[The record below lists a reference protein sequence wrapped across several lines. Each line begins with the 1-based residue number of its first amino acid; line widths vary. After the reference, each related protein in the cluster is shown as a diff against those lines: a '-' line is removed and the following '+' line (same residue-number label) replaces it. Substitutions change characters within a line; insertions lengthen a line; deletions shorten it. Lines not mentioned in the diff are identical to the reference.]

1 MNFRI
6 IPLLCAAGLLLSGCS
21 SESSALPDEPL
32 RTDASQ
38 TETAAET
45 EPPADDG
52 SSFDSAL
59 LHEEKSS
66 EIPAEAVTL
75 RTGVTISDGETVEIA
90 KDYLNDHG
98 DPVLVLVSIRDGN
111 YMPLTNA
118 EYKYDKAG
126 RMIWKH
132 ENTITNDYV
141 NYTYDANGK
150 LVTEEFYASDFH
162 PHRIEYSYDQYG
174 NLLRK
179 VTVYTGEDD
188 VAGRAGMEH
197 MAGIAEDGAEQDVY
211 ILGTDQPLREF
222 EGKVIAVYRRFD
234 DVEDKWIVSLD
245 GKDYP
250 DGVILEAIHFQHMA
264 GLKRLPRDDCGGIRT
279 GPDAPRAGRKKPVFG
294 GLPDGNVRGGLQVMI
309 WIIRSLLCRLLFGK
323 GGELMM
329 AMLWAQR
336 IMSAPTLEEAHALW
350 YRVPRLL
357 KEKVREILI
366 ESGCEDLIPDED

>member
-32 RTDASQ
+32 RTDAAQ
-38 TETAAET
+38 TAPLTETAAET

-179 VTVYTGEDD
+179 VTAYTQEEEPLFDMMSTTEDYSD
-188 VAGRAGMEH
+188 MELDNAGRIVKQRELSASGTTANFETAFSYDGAGNCVREERKALNEGMEP
-197 MAGIAEDGAEQDVY
+197 ASEI
-211 ILGTDQPLREF
+211 TSRT
-222 EGKVIAVYRRFD
+222 FD
-234 DVEDKWIVSLD
+234 
-245 GKDYP
+245 
-250 DGVILEAIHFQHMA
+250 
-264 GLKRLPRDDCGGIRT
+264 
-279 GPDAPRAGRKKPVFG
+279 
-294 GLPDGNVRGGLQVMI
+294 
-309 WIIRSLLCRLLFGK
+309 
-323 GGELMM
+323 
-329 AMLWAQR
+329 
-336 IMSAPTLEEAHALW
+336 
-350 YRVPRLL
+350 
-357 KEKVREILI
+357 
-366 ESGCEDLIPDED
+366 ESGNMTSELLVRQMTNGTEATVTKNMEYDSEGRMTCQKTDADGEIVEVQYTYEPV